1 MLRRYTG
8 LTTKCAVVVLDCSVC
23 LSHLS
28 RRAVRNVSPRHG
40 PIDQD
45 CTSSD
50 WWLRRMGRTDRHGD
64 SSDRQRAVSR
74 LLWQT
79 LISLLPRE
87 MVGFLGLKW
96 RREREGIV
104 QDATDVNKM
113 LTSDKKYRIQLKAHI
128 WFERAANL
136 VTFLC
141 TCSDQRNP
149 GKRADI
155 FKWILLSK
163 RFSHRSWRVWF
174 K

>member
-1 MLRRYTG
+1 MWRRYSG
-8 LTTKCAVVVLDCSVC
+8 LITKSAVVLLDCSVC

-40 PIDQD
+40 PIDQG
-45 CTSSD
+45 CTSPD
-50 WWLRRMGRTDRHGD
+50 WWLRRMVRTDRHGD
-64 SSDRQRAVSR
+64 SSDRQRAVTR

-79 LISLLPRE
+79 LISPLPRE
-87 MVGFLGLKW
+87 TVGFLGLKW

-113 LTSDKKYRIQLKAHI
+113 LISDKNTRFNLQLI
-128 WFERAANL
+128 LFERAANL
-136 VTFLC
+136 ISFLC
-141 TCSDQRNP
+141 TCSDQNNS

-155 FKWILLSK
+155 FKLILMS
-163 RFSHRSWRVWF
+163 RIFSHCSWRVWF